1 LRQAAQ
7 EESKSAQLY
16 VEGAHGEM
24 DRNLLDR
31 IKAPF
36 EHMLRNAVAHGIES
50 PKDRKKAGKPEE
62 GAVRIRVAR
71 EATEVVVRVSDD
83 GRGLDRE
90 AIRKRAIERG
100 LIRQE
105 TRLSDDQ
112 ILALITQTGFSTA
125 STVTQLAGRGV
136 GMDVV
141 ANEIKQLG
149 GSLAI
154 DSRQGE
160 GTTFVLRLPFTL
172 AVTQA
177 ILVRIGES
185 TFAIP
190 MTSVQGVARITPD
203 ELAYRMSQD
212 NPQFEYNG
220 EDFGIH
226 DLSELLGLSAGHVD
240 DEEQLPLLLTR
251 SGDLRAA
258 IRIDAVIGSRE
269 IVVKS
274 VGPQVS
280 SVPGILGATIM
291 GDGSVLVI
299 LDLAPLVRHGL
310 SRRERRLAEGLDHAT
325 VAPVVEDV
333 RTRPLVM
340 VVDDSIT
347 MRKVTGR
354 VLERHEYEVETAKDG
369 VDALEKLHERVPDL
383 MLLDIEMPRM
393 DGFELATQMK
403 ADVRFRH
410 VPIIMITSRTGEKH
424 RQRAFDIGVER
435 YLGKPYQE
443 AELLAQISE
452 VLEQRAQEPVNE

>member
-1 LRQAAQ
+1 
-7 EESKSAQLY
+7 
-16 VEGAHGEM
+16 
-24 DRNLLDR
+24 
-31 IKAPF
+31 
-36 EHMLRNAVAHGIES
+36 
-50 PKDRKKAGKPEE
+50 
-62 GAVRIRVAR
+62 
-71 EATEVVVRVSDD
+71 VRVSDD

-212 NPQFEYNG
+212 NPQFEYGG

-226 DLSELLGLSAGHVD
+226 DLSELLGLAAGHVD

-310 SRRERRLAEGLDHAT
+310 SRRERRLAEGFDHAT

-333 RTRPLVM
+333 HTRPIVM

-403 ADVRFRH
+403 ADARFRH